1 MTVQHLLRRAVLAG
15 VAIVGLVACS
25 EGSDANDTTVSSNA
39 TDTTDAAATTTSQP
53 ATSTTEA
60 PPTSDSVPPTSEP
73 TPTLAQEIPDEEL
86 PDRLLEVFTENF
98 GDANF
103 AFCVQQ
109 NVLQALDD
117 GVIAPVDIDNY
128 VRNNITDPMRSLLI
142 QIQNDGLC
150 SG

>member
-1 MTVQHLLRRAVLAG
+1 MTLTNVLRRALLAG
-15 VAIVGLVACS
+15 VAVVGLVACS
-25 EGSDANDTTVSSNA
+25 DDGDTADTSVPSTPDTTEAASTTTTEPS
-39 TDTTDAAATTTSQP
+39 TPTTD
-53 ATSTTEA
+53 A

-109 NVLQALDD
+109 NVLQGLED
-117 GVIAPVDIDNY
+117 GTIAPVDIDNY

-142 QIQNDGLC
+142 QIQNDGVC